1 MNSPAPAP
9 ALIPYGTP
17 IDLETAKRVAAAAGK
32 EADGNNWP
40 VVIAIVDSGAN
51 LVLFHRHDLAQL
63 ASIDIAQAKARTAV
77 RMKRPTK
84 LLEDGVTAGG
94 AGLRIL
100 ALDGVVPMEGGL
112 PILKD
117 GKVIGAI
124 GVSGVTS
131 PQDGQIAAAGLKA
144 LEG

>member
-1 MNSPAPAP
+1 MTTPAPAP
-9 ALIPYGTP
+9 SLIPYGAP
-17 IDLETAKRVAAAAGK
+17 IDLDTAKRVAAAAGK
-32 EADGNNWP
+32 EADANNWP
-40 VVIAIVDSGAN
+40 VVISIVDSGGN
-51 LVLFHRHDLAQL
+51 LVLLHRHDVAQL
-63 ASIDIAQAKARTAV
+63 ASIAISQAKALTAV

-100 ALDGVVPMEGGL
+100 ALEGVVPMEGGL
-112 PILKD
+112 PILVD

-131 PQDGQIAAAGLKA
+131 PQDGLVAAAGLQA
-144 LEG
+144 LSN

>member
-9 ALIPYGTP
+9 ALIPYGPP
-17 IDLETAKRVAAAAGK
+17 IDLNTAKRIAAEAGK
-32 EADGNNWP
+32 EADGNGWP
-40 VVIAIVDSGAN
+40 VVISILDSGGN

-63 ASIDIAQAKARTAV
+63 GSIAISQAKALTAV

-84 LLEDGVTAGG
+84 MLEDGVTGGG

-100 ALDGVVPMEGGL
+100 ALDGIVPMEGGL
-112 PILKD
+112 PILQD

-131 PQDGQIAAAGLKA
+131 AQDGQVAAAGLKA
-144 LEG
+144 LSE